1 MGDPEQGAQVQ
12 AENGDGPSAGLRPR
26 LARAL
31 HRIGTLPLA
40 GRLRGALC
48 DDVRILAY
56 HRVLETAV
64 PAAFRFDPD
73 LVSASAE
80 GFREQLRIVRRRFS
94 PMRFDEL
101 LARLDLGRKLPRH
114 AVLITFDDGYDD
126 NHRIAY
132 PLLREAGLSA
142 MFFVSTGHID
152 SGRPYAYDWLVHMLC
167 SAEGAYLHAPEL
179 GLDLPLPSTLAARRA
194 LAAHALDRLKTLSA
208 EAQQA
213 LIERLQAEW
222 AMPDAA
228 GHPDCRPMTWAQL
241 REMHDGGMEIG
252 SHGVRHHMLAK
263 MPREAMRIELE
274 ASRAAI
280 AREIGVAPIAVSY
293 PVGGVDAYDAAV
305 LDAARA
311 AGYGV
316 GCSYIA
322 GAQSLRCRAR
332 HEWRRIPVERTMDAA
347 WFEAML
353 SLPEVFC
360 YRTRS
365 RTG

>member
-1 MGDPEQGAQVQ
+1 MGDREQGAQVQ

-31 HRIGTLPLA
+31 HRVGAMPLA
-40 GRLRGALC
+40 GRLRGALRS
-48 DDVRILAY
+48 DVRILAY

-64 PAAFRFDPD
+64 PADFRFDPD

-80 GFREQLRIVRRRFS
+80 GFREQLRIVRMRFS

-101 LARLDLGRKLPRH
+101 LDRLERGRPLPRR

-167 SAEGAYLHAPEL
+167 SAEDAYLHAPEL
-179 GLDLPLPSTLAARRA
+179 GLDLRLPSTLAARRA
-194 LAAHALDRLKTLSA
+194 LSAHVLDRLKLLSA
-208 EAQQA
+208 DAQQA
-213 LIERLQAEW
+213 LVDRLQAAW
-222 AMPDAA
+222 SMPDTA
-228 GHPDCRPMTWAQL
+228 GHADCRPMTWAQL
-241 REMHDGGMEIG
+241 REMHAGGMEIG

-263 MPREAMRIELE
+263 MPRDAMRAELE
-274 ASRAAI
+274 TSREAI
-280 AREIGVAPIAVSY
+280 AREIGVAPVAVSY
-293 PVGGVDAYDAAV
+293 PVGGVDAYDDAV

-311 AGYGV
+311 AGYAV
-316 GCSYIA
+316 GCSYLA
-322 GAQSLRCRAR
+322 GAQSMRCGTR
-332 HEWRRIPVERTMDAA
+332 HDWRRIPVERAMDVA
-347 WFEAML
+347 WFEGVL

>member
-1 MGDPEQGAQVQ
+1 MGDREQGAQVQ
-12 AENGDGPSAGLRPR
+12 AENGYGPSAGLRPR

-64 PAAFRFDPD
+64 PADFRFDPD

-101 LARLDLGRKLPRH
+101 LARLDRGRRLPRRV
-114 AVLITFDDGYDD
+114 VLITFDDGYDD
-126 NHRIAY
+126 NHRIAF
-132 PLLREAGLSA
+132 PLLRDAGLSA

-152 SGRPYAYDWLVHMLC
+152 SGRPFAYDWLVYMLC
-167 SAEGAYLHAPEL
+167 SVQDAHLHAPEL
-179 GLDLPLPSTLAARRA
+179 GLDLRLPETLAARRA
-194 LAAHALDRLKTLSA
+194 LAAHVLDRLKRLSA

-213 LIERLQAEW
+213 LVDRLQAEW
-222 AMPDAA
+222 AMPDTA
-228 GHPDCRPMTWAQL
+228 GHRDCRPMTWAQL
-241 REMHDGGMEIG
+241 RDMHDGGMEIG
-252 SHGVRHHMLAK
+252 SHGVRHRMLAK
-263 MPREAMRIELE
+263 MPREDMRAELA
-274 ASRAAI
+274 ASREAI
-280 AREIGVAPIAVSY
+280 TREVGVAPLAVSY
-293 PVGGVDAYDAAV
+293 PVGGVDAYDDAV

-311 AGYGV
+311 TGYGV
-316 GCSYIA
+316 GCSYLA
-322 GAQSLRCRAR
+322 GAQPLRCGAR
-332 HEWRRIPVERTMDAA
+332 HDWRRIPVERATDPA

-353 SLPEVFC
+353 SLPEIFC

>member
-1 MGDPEQGAQVQ
+1 MGDREQGAQVQ
-12 AENGDGPSAGLRPR
+12 AEHGDGPSAGLRPR

-31 HRIGTLPLA
+31 HRMGTLPLA
-40 GRLRGALC
+40 GRLRGALRG
-48 DDVRILAY
+48 DVRILAY

-64 PAAFRFDPD
+64 ADDFRFDPD

-101 LARLDLGRKLPRH
+101 LDRLDRGRSLPRRT
-114 AVLITFDDGYDD
+114 VLITFDDGYDD
-126 NHRIAY
+126 NHRVAF

-152 SGRPYAYDWLVHMLC
+152 SGRPFAYDWLVYMLC
-167 SAEGAYLHAPEL
+167 SARDAHLHAPEL
-179 GLDLPLPSTLAARRA
+179 GLDLLLPSTLAARRA
-194 LAAHALDRLKTLSA
+194 LAAHALDRLKMLSA
-208 EAQQA
+208 LAQEA
-213 LIERLQAEW
+213 LIERLQAKW
-222 AMPDAA
+222 AMSDVA

-252 SHGVRHHMLAK
+252 SHGVCHHMLAK
-263 MPREAMRIELE
+263 MPRDAMRIELE

-280 AREIGVAPIAVSY
+280 AREIGAAPIAVSY
-293 PVGGVDAYDAAV
+293 PVGGSDAYDGAV
-305 LDAARA
+305 LDAARS
-311 AGYGV
+311 AGYRV
-316 GCSYIA
+316 GCSYVA
-322 GAQSLRCRAR
+322 GAQSMRGGAR
-332 HEWRRIPVERTMDAA
+332 HDWRRIPVERAMDPA

-360 YRTRS
+360 YRSRS
-365 RTG
+365 RIG